1 MTTRTDWTGRRI
13 ELEVGAVA
21 HGGHCVARHDNRVLF
36 VRHALP
42 GEVVVAEVTED
53 KGGSFCR
60 ADAVEVLRPSEDRV
74 EPPCPVAVPGGCGGC
89 DFQHATPA
97 AQRSLKASVVQ
108 EQLKRLAGLD
118 WDVEVEALSESPL
131 GWRTRVRLAVD
142 RDGRAGLRGQRSHRV
157 IPIDDCPIASPGTL
171 PDVLEQRWKPGAE
184 VQVTRD
190 GDGDVHVTEWV
201 RNQRPRFAV
210 GTGTATEHAGGRDW
224 RVDASGFWQVHPAAA
239 DALVSVV
246 AEFADAAPGATAWD
260 LYGGVGLF
268 AAALAEQVGPSG
280 LVTVVESSARSV
292 ESGRRS
298 LADLPQ
304 VKFVPGLV
312 EKVLRSSAMDGQW
325 PDAVVLDPPRKGA
338 GRAVVEAVCDKSPR
352 RGVHIAC
359 DPAALARDV
368 ADFAANGFRLAALRA
383 FDAFPLTHH
392 FECVALFTD

>member
-1 MTTRTDWTGRRI
+1 MTPKTDWTGRRI
-13 ELEVGAVA
+13 EVEVGAVA

-42 GEVVVAEVTED
+42 GEVVVAEVIED

-60 ADAVEVLRPSEDRV
+60 ADAVEVLRPSADRV
-74 EPPCPVAVPGGCGGC
+74 DPPCPVAVPGGCGGC

-108 EQLKRLAGLD
+108 EQLKRLAGLE
-118 WDVEVEALSESPL
+118 WDVEVEALAESPL

-157 IPIDDCPIASPGTL
+157 IPIDDCPITVPGAL
-171 PDVLEQRWKPGAE
+171 PKVLEQQWTPGAE
-184 VQVTRD
+184 VQVTHD
-190 GDGDVHVTEWV
+190 GDGSVHVTEL
-201 RNQRPRFAV
+201 QRDAEPRLAM
-210 GTGTATEHAGGRDW
+210 GTGTAVEHAAGRDW
-224 RVDASGFWQVHPAAA
+224 RVDANGFWQVHPAAA
-239 DALVSVV
+239 DTLVSVV
-246 AEFADAAPGATAWD
+246 TEFADTVAGATVWD

-268 AAALAEQVGPSG
+268 GAALAERVGPTGS
-280 LVTVVESSARSV
+280 VTVVETSTEAV
-292 ESGRRS
+292 ESGRRA

-304 VKFVPGLV
+304 VKFVRGKV
-312 EKVLRSSAMDGQW
+312 ERVLGSSEMDGQW

-352 RGVHIAC
+352 RVVHVAC

-368 ADFAANGFRLAALRA
+368 ADFAANGYRLAALRA
-383 FDAFPLTHH
+383 FDAFPMTHH
-392 FECVALFTD
+392 IECVALFTD